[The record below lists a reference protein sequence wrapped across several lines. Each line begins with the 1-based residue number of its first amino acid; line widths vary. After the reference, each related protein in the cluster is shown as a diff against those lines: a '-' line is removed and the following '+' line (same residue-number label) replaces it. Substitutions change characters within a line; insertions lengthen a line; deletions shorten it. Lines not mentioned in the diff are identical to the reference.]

1 MTVRKVPLDQRD
13 LDRLVLATD
22 AARVSYQ
29 EQRQKLQAARKVRDD
44 RVRAR
49 LAQTQPS
56 PDDEIT

>member
-1 MTVRKVPLDQRD
+1 VTVRKVPLDQRD